1 MTLSFAGIPLS
12 LLWKTSESGYD
23 PSDMAVDR
31 ESDLRR
37 AIDSG
42 QEIIP
47 YFQPLI
53 ELRTGQLTG
62 FEVLA
67 RWHHPVRGVVS
78 PTEFI
83 PLAEKTNLIDSLL
96 ENLLHGVF
104 AAVTKLPEHLTLSV
118 NISPTQLH
126 DPSLARQLYFTAQ
139 EGGFP
144 FHRIIFEI
152 TESALV
158 DNIAQAKIIA
168 HDFKKLGAR
177 LALDDFGTGYSSL
190 HHLQSLPFDEIKIES
205 SFVQSMI
212 DSRESRKIVAAVVGL
227 GNSLGLVTVAEG
239 IETKAQADML
249 LWQGCDFGQG
259 RLYSNPVPPSDL
271 NKLVVAMSQPESAI
285 LLAPSPGQKS
295 PEQIDLRPNQQ
306 QAQLQAIYD
315 GAPVGLCFLDRQ
327 LRYISINQRLAEMN
341 SLSVAE
347 HLGHHISD
355 ILPQMF
361 QALEPSFRRALEGQ
375 SFVGMEYVSLGPSP
389 GKRGDI
395 FLISCQPARDEA
407 GEVIGVSVSVVDIT
421 EHKRS
426 EEALRKSREE
436 RRRHI
441 ELNAPPIFPRD
452 TDSGIFIIPN
462 RC

>member
-1 MTLSFAGIPLS
+1 
-12 LLWKTSESGYD
+12 
-23 PSDMAVDR
+23 MAVDR

-37 AIDSG
+37 AIESG
-42 QEIIP
+42 EEIIP

-67 RWHHPVRGVVS
+67 RWHHPTRGVVS

-83 PLAEKTNLIDSLL
+83 PLAETSNLIDPLL
-96 ENLLHGVF
+96 HNLLHGVF
-104 AAVTKLPEHLTLSV
+104 IAAASLPEHLTLSV
-118 NISPTQLH
+118 NISPTQLQN
-126 DPSLARQLYFTAQ
+126 PALARQLYFAAH
-139 EGGFP
+139 EGDFP

-158 DNIAQAKIIA
+158 DNIAQAKIITEEL
-168 HDFKKLGAR
+168 KTLGAR

-190 HHLQSLPFDEIKIES
+190 QHLQSLPFDEIKIEA

-212 DSRESRKIVAAVVGL
+212 ESRESRKIVAAVVGL
-227 GNSLGLVTVAEG
+227 GTSLGLVTVAEG
-239 IETKAQADML
+239 VETRAQADML

-259 RLYSNPVPPSDL
+259 RLYSNPVPPFEL
-271 NKLVVAMSQPESAI
+271 NKLVLAMSQPESAI
-285 LLAPSPGQKS
+285 LLAASPHQRA
-295 PEQIDLRPNQQ
+295 PEQIDLLPNQQ
-306 QAQLQAIYD
+306 HAQLQAIYD

-327 LRYISINQRLAEMN
+327 LRYISINQRLADMN
-341 SLSVAE
+341 KFSVTD

-375 SFVGMEYVSLGPSP
+375 SIVGMEFVSLGPSP

-395 FLISCQPARDEA
+395 FLVSCQPACDEA
-407 GEVIGVSVSVVDIT
+407 GEVIGISVSVVDIT

-426 EEALRKSREE
+426 EEAFRKSREE
-436 RRRHI
+436 RRRQI
-441 ELNAPPIFPRD
+441 ELNAPAIFPPD

>member
-1 MTLSFAGIPLS
+1 
-12 LLWKTSESGYD
+12 
-23 PSDMAVDR
+23 MAVVDR

-37 AIDSG
+37 AIESG
-42 QEIIP
+42 QEIVP

-67 RWHHPVRGVVS
+67 RWHHPTRGVVS
-78 PTEFI
+78 PLEFI
-83 PLAEKTNLIDSLL
+83 PLAETSNLIDPLL
-96 ENLLHGVF
+96 DNLLHGVF
-104 AAVTKLPEHLTLSV
+104 AATTTLPEHLTLSV
-118 NISPTQLH
+118 NISPTQLQN
-126 DPSLARQLYFTAQ
+126 PALARQLYFAAH

-158 DNIAQAKIIA
+158 DNIAQAKIITEEL
-168 HDFKKLGAR
+168 KTLGAR

-190 HHLQSLPFDEIKIES
+190 QHLQSLPFDEIKIEA
-205 SFVQSMI
+205 SFVQSMLE
-212 DSRESRKIVAAVVGL
+212 SRESRKIVAAVVGL
-227 GNSLGLVTVAEG
+227 GTSLGLVTVAEG
-239 IETKAQADML
+239 VETKAQADML

-259 RLYSNPVPPSDL
+259 RLYSNPVPPCDL

-285 LLAPSPGQKS
+285 LLAASPHQKT
-295 PEQIDLRPNQQ
+295 PEQIELLPNQQ
-306 QAQLQAIYD
+306 HAQLQAIYD

-327 LRYISINQRLAEMN
+327 LRYISINQRLADMN
-341 SLSVAE
+341 SLSVTD

-361 QALEPSFRRALEGQ
+361 QALEPSFHRALEGQ
-375 SFVGMEYVSLGPSP
+375 SIVGMEFVSLGPSP

-395 FLISCQPARDEA
+395 FLVSCQPARDEV
-407 GEVIGVSVSVVDIT
+407 GEVIGISVSVVDIT

-426 EEALRKSREE
+426 EEALRKGRED
-436 RRRHI
+436 RRRQI
-441 ELNAPPIFPRD
+441 ELNTPAIFPRD

>member
-1 MTLSFAGIPLS
+1 M
-12 LLWKTSESGYD
+12 LLDK
-23 PSDMAVDR
+23 

-37 AIDSG
+37 AIESG
-42 QEIIP
+42 EEIIP

-53 ELRTGQLTG
+53 ELRSGQLTG

-67 RWHHPVRGVVS
+67 RWHHPIRGVVS

-83 PLAEKTNLIDSLL
+83 PLAERANLIDPLL
-96 ENLLHGVF
+96 DNLLREVF
-104 AAVTKLPEHLTLSV
+104 IATAKLPEHLTLSI
-118 NISPTQLH
+118 NISPTQLQN
-126 DPSLARQLYFTAQ
+126 PALARQLYFCTQ
-139 EGGFP
+139 ERGFS

-158 DNIAQAKIIA
+158 DNIAQAKAIA
-168 HDFKKLGAR
+168 RELKTLGAR

-190 HHLQSLPFDEIKIES
+190 QHLQSLPFDEIKIES

-259 RLYSNPVPPSDL
+259 RLYSSPVPPSHLDR
-271 NKLVVAMSQPESAI
+271 LVVAMSQPESAI
-285 LLAPSPGQKS
+285 LLASAAPNERS

-306 QAQLQAIYD
+306 HAQLQAIYD

-327 LRYISINQRLAEMN
+327 LRYISINQRLADMN
-341 SLSVAE
+341 KLAVTE
-347 HLGHHISD
+347 HLGHHISE
-355 ILPQMF
+355 IFPQMF
-361 QALEPSFRRALEGQ
+361 QALEPNFRRALEGQ
-375 SFVGMEYVSLGPSP
+375 PVLGMEYVSLGPSP

-395 FLISCQPARDEA
+395 FLISCQPACDEA
-407 GEVIGVSVSVVDIT
+407 GEVIGISVSVVDIT

-436 RRRHI
+436 RRRQI
-441 ELNAPPIFPRD
+441 EINNPPLFPRD
-452 TDSGIFIIPN
+452 NDSGIFIIPN

>member
-1 MTLSFAGIPLS
+1 MP
-12 LLWKTSESGYD
+12 
-23 PSDMAVDR
+23 VDK

-37 AIDSG
+37 AIDNG
-42 QEIIP
+42 NEIVP

-67 RWHHPVRGVVS
+67 RWHHPLRGLVS
-78 PTEFI
+78 PSEFI
-83 PLAEKTNLIDSLL
+83 PLAEGTNLIDPLL
-96 ENLLHGVF
+96 HNLLRGVF
-104 AAVTKLPEHLTLSV
+104 IATTTLPDHLTVSI
-118 NISPTQLH
+118 NISPTQLY
-126 DPSLARQLYFTAQ
+126 DPALARRIYFSAQ

-144 FHRIIFEI
+144 FHRIVFEI

-158 DNIAQAKIIA
+158 DNISQAKIIA
-168 HDFKKLGAR
+168 HELKTLGAR

-212 DSRESRKIVAAVVGL
+212 TSRESRKIVAAVVGL

-239 IETKAQADML
+239 VETKAQADML

-259 RLYSNPVPPSDL
+259 RLYSHPVPPSAL
-271 NKLVVAMSQPESAI
+271 NSLVVAMSQPESA
-285 LLAPSPGQKS
+285 LLFASAATEKS
-295 PEQIDLRPNQQ
+295 AEQQIDLRPNQQ
-306 QAQLQAIYD
+306 HAQLQAIYD

-341 SLSVAE
+341 RLSVTE

-361 QALEPSFRRALEGQ
+361 QALEPCFRLALEGQ
-375 SFVGMEYVSLGPSP
+375 SFLGMEYVSLGPSP

-407 GEVIGVSVSVVDIT
+407 GEVIGVSVSVADIT

-436 RRRHI
+436 RRRQI
-441 ELNAPPIFPRD
+441 EMSTPTVFPRD

>member
-1 MTLSFAGIPLS
+1 M
-12 LLWKTSESGYD
+12 LL
-23 PSDMAVDR
+23 DR

-37 AIDSG
+37 AIESG

-67 RWHHPVRGVVS
+67 RWHHPTRGVVS
-78 PTEFI
+78 PIEFI
-83 PLAEKTNLIDSLL
+83 PLAESANLIDPLL
-96 ENLLHGVF
+96 DNLLHGVF
-104 AAVTKLPEHLTLSV
+104 IAAARLPEHLTLSI
-118 NISPTQLH
+118 NISPTQLQN
-126 DPSLARQLYFTAQ
+126 PALARQLYFCAQ
-139 EGGFP
+139 EGGFS

-158 DNIAQAKIIA
+158 DNIAQARTIA
-168 HDFKKLGAR
+168 QELKTLGAR

-190 HHLQSLPFDEIKIES
+190 QHLQSLPFDEIKIET

-239 IETKAQADML
+239 IESKAQADML

-259 RLYSNPVPPSDL
+259 RLYSNPVPPCDL

-285 LLAPSPGQKS
+285 LLASAAPNERS
-295 PEQIDLRPNQQ
+295 PEQIDLRPGQQ

-327 LRYISINQRLAEMN
+327 LRYISINQRLADMN
-341 SLSVAE
+341 KLAVKD
-347 HLGHHISD
+347 HLGHHISE
-355 ILPQMF
+355 ILPQLF
-361 QALEPSFRRALEGQ
+361 QALESSFRRALEGQ
-375 SFVGMEYVSLGPSP
+375 SVVGMEYVSLGPSP

-395 FLISCQPARDEA
+395 FLVSCQPARDEA

-426 EEALRKSREE
+426 EETGRKNREE
-436 RRRHI
+436 RLRQI
-441 ELNAPPIFPRD
+441 ELNSPLFPRD

>member
-1 MTLSFAGIPLS
+1 VENRGAPVTIF
-12 LLWKTSESGYD
+12 
-23 PSDMAVDR
+23 DMAVDR

-37 AIDSG
+37 ALNSAD
-42 QEIIP
+42 EIVP

-67 RWHHPVRGVVS
+67 RWHNPVRGLVS
-78 PTEFI
+78 PSEFI
-83 PLAEKTNLIDSLL
+83 PLAESANLIDALL
-96 ENLLHGVF
+96 QKLLS
-104 AAVTKLPEHLTLSV
+104 AAFRATTVLPDHLTLSV
-118 NISPTQLH
+118 NISPMQLQN
-126 DPSLARQLYFTAQ
+126 PSLARQLYFSAQ

-144 FHRIIFEI
+144 FHRIVFEI
-152 TESALV
+152 TESAIV
-158 DNIAQAKIIA
+158 ENISHAKAIA
-168 HDFKKLGAR
+168 HELKSLGAR

-190 HHLQSLPFDEIKIES
+190 HHLQSLPFDEIKIEG
-205 SFVQSMI
+205 SFVQSMLA
-212 DSRESRKIVAAVVGL
+212 SRESRKIVAAVVGL

-239 IETKAQADML
+239 VESKAQADML

-259 RLYSNPVPPSDL
+259 RLYSGPVPPAALS
-271 NKLVVAMSQPESAI
+271 NLVTAMSQPETAI
-285 LLAPSPGQKS
+285 LFASSPQERS

-306 QAQLQAIYD
+306 HAQLQAIYD

-327 LRYISINQRLAEMN
+327 LRYISINQRLAEIN
-341 SLSVAE
+341 GLPVAD

-361 QALEPSFRRALEGQ
+361 QALGPSFHRALEGQ
-375 SFVGMEYVSLGPSP
+375 SFLGMEYVSLGPAP

-395 FLISCQPARDEA
+395 FLVSCQPARDEA

-421 EHKRS
+421 HHKRS

-436 RRRHI
+436 RRRQI
-441 ELNAPPIFPRD
+441 ELNTPVFPRD
-452 TDSGIFIIPN
+452 ADSGIFIIPN

>member
-1 MTLSFAGIPLS
+1 VENLGLAVTILF
-12 LLWKTSESGYD
+12 
-23 PSDMAVDR
+23 DMAVDR

-37 AIDSG
+37 ALDRSD
-42 QEIIP
+42 EIVP

-83 PLAEKTNLIDSLL
+83 PLAEDTNLIDPLL
-96 ENLLHGVF
+96 HNLLRGVF
-104 AAVTKLPEHLTLSV
+104 AAAVALPEHLTLSV
-118 NISPTQLH
+118 NISPTQLR
-126 DPSLARQLYFTAQ
+126 DPALARRLYFAAQ
-139 EGGFP
+139 EGSFP
-144 FHRIIFEI
+144 FHRIVFEI

-158 DNIAQAKIIA
+158 DNISQAGLIA
-168 HDFKKLGAR
+168 NELKALGAR

-190 HHLQSLPFDEIKIES
+190 QHLQSLPFDEIKIEA

-239 IETKAQADML
+239 VETKAQADML

-259 RLYSNPVPPSDL
+259 RLYSNPVAPSSL
-271 NKLVVAMSQPESAI
+271 KNLVIAMSQPESAI
-285 LLAPSPGQKS
+285 LLASSVNGRS

-306 QAQLQAIYD
+306 HAQLQAIYD

-327 LRYISINQRLAEMN
+327 LRYISINQRLADMN
-341 SLSVAE
+341 RLPVTE

-361 QALEPSFRRALEGQ
+361 QALQHCFHRALEGQ
-375 SFVGMEYVSLGPSP
+375 SFLGMEYVSLGFSP

-395 FLISCQPARDEA
+395 FLVSCQPARDEA

-426 EEALRKSREE
+426 EEALRKSRDE
-436 RRRHI
+436 RRRQI
-441 ELNAPPIFPRD
+441 ELNTPSVLPRD